1 MLNLQMNKLILFVF
15 LTISS
20 LSYSQID
27 IAKERT
33 AMHKKFIRSIEYRDV
48 RWEYEYAM
56 YGDQGINDYRL
67 RVKLGWTLGKIEN
80 LKTDIPMLL
89 NHKEYAGKAK
99 EEHYFRVPINL
110 PDTPGSEWE
119 RQTKMATV
127 LYDYFV
133 EQSDSVSALLILKL
147 RIEVNYRMENY
158 KEMVPDLAALIPQ
171 IEDDDDFK
179 AYILQIQR
187 NSRMDGDSLM
197 YNEGFFLDVYSESND
212 IEDLWPLIYSYRVE
226 NKDEKIISYKEVI
239 LADSV
244 YFLKDVLAESALKL
258 GDYATAKLIYDDF
271 KNKLKKRKY
280 DDYYSIALVEMSYS
294 IDFSTV
300 LNIANF
306 YYETDP
312 NYASGLYNGIIDG
325 IVNEDNRFEREQFLN
340 KLVSYSDEKKEKEL
354 LAFKADIEKK
364 KELVLEEAR
373 SKILRSE

>member
-1 MLNLQMNKLILFVF
+1 MNKLILCVF
-15 LTISS
+15 LVISGF
-20 LSYSQID
+20 SYSQID
-27 IAKERT
+27 VAKERA
-33 AMHKKFIRSIEYRDV
+33 AMHKKFIKSIERRDL
-48 RWEYEYAM
+48 RWEYEYAT
-56 YGDQGINDYRL
+56 YGDQSINDYRL
-67 RVKLGWTLGKIEN
+67 RVELGWVLGKIEN
-80 LKTDIPMLL
+80 LKTDIPDLL
-89 NHKEYAGKAK
+89 NHKEYAGKAE
-99 EEHYFRVPINL
+99 EEHYYRVPIDL
-110 PDTPGSEWE
+110 PDTPGSEWQ

-147 RIEVNYRMENY
+147 RIEGNYRMENY
-158 KEMVPDLAALIPQ
+158 KEMVPDLAVLIPQ
-171 IEDDDDFK
+171 IEDDDDYK

-187 NSRMDGDSLM
+187 NSRMDGDSSI
-197 YNEGFFLDVYSESND
+197 YNEAFFLNVYSESND
-212 IEDLWPLIYSYRVE
+212 IEDLWPLIYSYKVE
-226 NKDEKIISYKEVI
+226 NKDEKILSYKEVI

-271 KNKLKKRKY
+271 KNKLTKRKH
-280 DDYYSIALVEMSYS
+280 DDYYSIPLVEMSYS
-294 IDFSTV
+294 IEFSTV

-306 YYETDP
+306 HYETDP
-312 NYASGLYNGIIDG
+312 NYARGLYNGIIDG

-373 SKILRSE
+373 GKILRSE